1 MKRNDI
7 VMNEYLTN
15 FLKFDL
21 GHMDVSKYNK
31 KILDINYY
39 NDLNLD
45 LYFPDSEGPYPV
57 VISVYGGGFVSGFK
71 QSKFIDPMIKPINH
85 GYAVVIPD
93 YTKALDAPY
102 PQPILDLKQCVKWV
116 YDNKDKY
123 NFDLSNISIWGESAG
138 GYLVLATGLMDNSL
152 FNIDEKYKVHNIISL
167 YPVVDIETINE
178 DSKKVG
184 IKVSDDPNEDI
195 FSIFIGKAINDEDKR
210 KESNPINHL
219 RNNSPRILL
228 QQGDKDVLVPYLQ
241 ADRLYKAALDKETY
255 IEYELVKDK
264 VHTDP
269 YFFTD
274 DNVERIIKFIEG

>member
-1 MKRNDI
+1 
-7 VMNEYLTN
+7 
-15 FLKFDL
+15 
-21 GHMDVSKYNK
+21 MDVSKYNK